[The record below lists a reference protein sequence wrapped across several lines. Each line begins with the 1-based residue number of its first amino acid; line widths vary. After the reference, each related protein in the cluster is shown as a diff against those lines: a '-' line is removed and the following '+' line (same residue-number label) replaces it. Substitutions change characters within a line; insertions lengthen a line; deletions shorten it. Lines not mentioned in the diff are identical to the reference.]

1 MRKLIFLI
9 AIATAG
15 FSAKAQSIDERIG
28 AAMNSSD
35 FFGLYDTY
43 YNVPK
48 DSIHPFLEV
57 FSRCLLGNR
66 FNRPDISIPAFDE
79 LLNNQTSN
87 LSLDLFLQSA
97 VMYSMDLSR
106 TGKNEEAYQ
115 LLSGVMSSVC
125 QMVDST
131 SLARY
136 ADMSARYK
144 ALTRFFALH
153 YFH

>member
-1 MRKLIFLI
+1 MRRLIFLI

-57 FSRCLLGNR
+57 FSRCLLSNR

-106 TGKNEEAYQ
+106 TGK
-115 LLSGVMSSVC
+115 
-125 QMVDST
+125 
-131 SLARY
+131 
-136 ADMSARYK
+136 
-144 ALTRFFALH
+144 TRKRISCFRG
-153 YFH
+153 